1 MEKKERSVEKC
12 PYCKMA
18 AAHLWVITT
27 IAMLWKK
34 LFHLGLVTFD
44 KNKSTGVFIKTDK
57 YTEIR
62 WQ

>member
-1 MEKKERSVEKC
+1 MGNYYNNNV
-12 PYCKMA
+12 
-18 AAHLWVITT
+18 VG
-27 IAMLWKK
+27 KK

-44 KNKSTGVFIKTDK
+44 KNKSTGVFVKTDK

>member
-34 LFHLGLVTFD
+34 IVPFGPSHF
-44 KNKSTGVFIKTDK
+44 
-57 YTEIR
+57 
-62 WQ
+62 

>member
-1 MEKKERSVEKC
+1 MGNYYNSNVVEKN
-12 PYCKMA
+12 
-18 AAHLWVITT
+18 
-27 IAMLWKK
+27 

-62 WQ
+62 WQWERKINDRMIVPLHSHSSR